1 MNKKWLIIAVVVVLA
16 AALGFFGYQ
25 YLSVRQATAEEPT
38 MQTATVRKG
47 DIIITA
53 SGSGNLL
60 PATEVDLSFRT
71 GGTLLELAVQV
82 GDRVE
87 AGDVLARLDDT
98 DAQSNVTQA
107 KIDLRQAELDL
118 AELIDEPDE
127 VDVAI
132 AQADLASAQA
142 DLDSLLTSPTAEEL
156 EAARE
161 NLTSAQEA
169 LNELLT
175 SPDALEVEESRLDWE
190 QAKNTL
196 WAYQMERDA
205 AQNDYARKQAEV
217 RVGNAEIAVRQ
228 AEIRYEQVL
237 ARPTGGEIAAARAKV
252 ATAQAQLN
260 ELEKGPTPEAL
271 AVAQAKVAQ
280 AQAQLDDLLAG
291 ASPEDLKIA
300 QLNVEIARSKLAT
313 AQADLE
319 GTVLKAP
326 FAGIVTAVDA
336 EVGEVVGT
344 APFITLAADT
354 PLLRFWV
361 EEEDMVSV
369 AVGNAVNI
377 VFDALPDDTFTGKIT
392 RVDPELVTVDGTPG
406 IQVWARVD
414 FPSQPVTLLFGLNAD
429 VEVVAGEARN
439 VLLVPVQA
447 LRELSPGQYAV
458 FVVKPDGELELRPIE
473 VGLKDFV
480 NAEIISGLQ
489 LGEVVSTGE
498 TTSSNQST
506 QTPTNEEPPPGGG
519 MMRFFGG
526 Q

>member
-60 PATEVDLSFRT
+60 PATEVGLSFRT
-71 GGTLLELAVQV
+71 GGTLLELAVEV
-82 GDRVE
+82 GDTVQ
-87 AGDVLARLDDT
+87 ADDVLARLDDT
-98 DAQSNVTQA
+98 DAQANVIQA
-107 KIDLRQAELDL
+107 EINLRQAELNL
-118 AELIDEPDE
+118 AELTAE
-127 VDVAI
+127 VDAAELAA
-132 AQADLASAQA
+132 AQANLASAQA
-142 DLDSLLTSPTAEEL
+142 ELEELTAPPTETDL
-156 EAARE
+156 EAARN
-161 NLTSAQEA
+161 NLISAQEA
-169 LNELLT
+169 LNTLLAG
-175 SPDALEVEESRLDWE
+175 PDPQEVEEARLAWE
-190 QAKNTL
+190 QAKNNL
-196 WAYQMERDA
+196 WAAQMERDA

-326 FAGIVTAVDA
+326 FAGVVTAVEA
-336 EVGEVVGT
+336 EVGEMVGT
-344 APFITLAADT
+344 SSIITLANMET
-354 PLLRFWV
+354 PPVRFWV
-361 EEEDMVSV
+361 EEADMVSV
-369 AVGNAVNI
+369 ALGNAVNI
-377 VFDALPDDTFTGKIT
+377 VFEALPDYTFPGEIV
-392 RVDPELVTVDGTPG
+392 RVEPALVTVDGTSAV
-406 IQVWARVD
+406 QVWASID
-414 FPSQPVTLLFGLNAD
+414 LTSHPVNLLSGMSAE

-439 VLLVPVQA
+439 ALLVPVQA
-447 LRELSPGQYAV
+447 LRELAPGQCAV
-458 FVVKPDGELELRPIE
+458 FVVQPDGELELRPVE

-480 NAEIISGLQ
+480 NAEILSGLK
-489 LGEVVSTGE
+489 LGEVVSLGTTG
-498 TTSSNQST
+498 
-506 QTPTNEEPPPGGG
+506 
-519 MMRFFGG
+519 
-526 Q
+526 